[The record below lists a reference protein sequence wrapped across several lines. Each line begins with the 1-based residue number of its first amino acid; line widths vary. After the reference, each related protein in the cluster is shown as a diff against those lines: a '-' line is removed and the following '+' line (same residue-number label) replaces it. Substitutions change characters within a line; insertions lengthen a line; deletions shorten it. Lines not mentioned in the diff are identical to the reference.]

1 MMNDLYERLKLPNPK
16 SKLDIYTDG
25 NDQYL
30 ASLNALYTNSCVNY
44 GQLIKI
50 RKKGRLE
57 EKYKI
62 AVIGEPLLSEIETT
76 DVENSN
82 GILRERVGRLVRKSK
97 TFSKLKPKLESA
109 LSIFQFYWNFM
120 NVFKDKSTPGMI
132 EGIIDQKISWRDF
145 LHTTIRYD
153 I

>member
-1 MMNDLYERLKLPNPK
+1 MNDLYGRVKLPDPQ
-16 SKLDIYTDG
+16 SKLEIYTDG

-30 ASLNALYTNSCVNY
+30 TSLNALYASPCVSY
-44 GQLIKI
+44 GQVIKI
-50 RKKGRLE
+50 RKNGKVE
-57 EKYKI
+57 DKYKI
-62 AVIGEPLLSEIETT
+62 VVIGEPPLSEIETT

-120 NVFKDKSTPGMI
+120 NIFKDKSTPGMI
-132 EGIIDQKISWRDF
+132 EGIIDQKISWRIF
-145 LHTTIRYD
+145 LHTTIKYVN
-153 I
+153 